1 MIKNVVETIG
11 GVGNYGVIAICLF
24 FLSFSGAL
32 VWAFLMKK
40 PFLKNMSRLPLEEDA
55 VEHQPEERSVRS

>member
-11 GVGNYGVIAICLF
+11 GVGNYGVIAVCLF

-32 VWAFLMKK
+32 AWAFLMKK
-40 PFLKNMSRLPLEEDA
+40 TFLKSMSRLPLDEESG
-55 VEHQPEERSVRS
+55 EIQPAERRPRP